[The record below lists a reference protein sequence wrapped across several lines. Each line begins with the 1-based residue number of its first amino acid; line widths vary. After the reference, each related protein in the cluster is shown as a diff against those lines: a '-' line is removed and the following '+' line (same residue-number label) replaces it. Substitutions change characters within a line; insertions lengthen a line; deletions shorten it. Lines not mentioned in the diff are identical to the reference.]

1 MKNESKEKEEA
12 VIVTKQSGKP
22 ETDKKTDENKTEEKK
37 KKDKSEKNPEFPW
50 KKKIQ
55 YTHGVTVD
63 TNKIIKDVRDRVKN
77 ENLTE
82 TQIAIIVQ
90 TTIATIRDHLL
101 SYNDI
106 DLDGVGRFYWKT
118 WQNKK
123 GENRYDFYLDQKF
136 HLIDLYEE

>member
-22 ETDKKTDENKTEEKK
+22 ETDKKTDENKTEE